1 MQNSKVLCSEIR
13 ALSRP
18 ATVQTNID
26 SEQWFEHFKGILMSD
41 CAIEVLEEAG
51 SDEVIT
57 DDELSA
63 PICAQEVDEAIR
75 NLKPRRAAGVDGI
88 LTEMLKRS
96 LHLFRP
102 IIVKLFNQAWVTG
115 VFPKD
120 WMKSIIVP
128 LHK

>member
-1 MQNSKVLCSEIR
+1 MIVPS
-13 ALSRP
+13 
-18 ATVQTNID
+18 TN
-26 SEQWFEHFKGILMSD
+26 
-41 CAIEVLEEAG
+41 
-51 SDEVIT
+51 
-57 DDELSA
+57 DELSA
-63 PICAQEVDEAIR
+63 PVCAQEVDEAIR

-88 LTEMLKRS
+88 LTEMLKSS